1 MMTKKNTSCFRNI
14 LSKQPLRRQFI
25 LVMVLVFVVLGI
37 LLFISFSRLI
47 NSSIFHEIH
56 FLRIEPTF
64 SHAQNSMDF
73 QKTPNPTIELN
84 TDSLQSVAL
93 LQLQSKLQKTIGLT
107 IISTLVLSLILVIWL
122 SKFITNPIENLSK
135 SITSGTDVNTET
147 LSLSMPSQELSD
159 LHSAIMLSL
168 NRFEKQL
175 DKQNQFS
182 LDVAH
187 EFRTPV
193 ASIRMKIDVDKKK
206 TNITP
211 EDFYSLCSTIDRSAV
226 RLEQL
231 IDKLKCLSS
240 DYSVIVPSMV
250 NIKTLVEESN
260 ELLLPLSKEKN
271 IEVKNL
277 TESGHILYTEA
288 LFLQTIITN
297 IIENSIMY
305 NNPGGYVIISS
316 NQPEEGCEIR
326 VVDNGIGI
334 PKDDIDKI
342 FNRFYRVDKSR
353 SRQTGGSGLGLPI
366 VKTLLNQIGGRIS
379 MNSEIGKGTE
389 VELFIPN
396 YREYFSDSRKEMLSY
411 EDL

>member
-1 MMTKKNTSCFRNI
+1 MTKKSTSCLINI
-14 LSKQPLRRQFI
+14 LSKQPLRRQLI
-25 LVMVLVFVVLGI
+25 LVMVLVFVVLGV

-47 NSSIFHEIH
+47 NSSIFHKIH
-56 FLRIEPTF
+56 FIRIEPISSRT
-64 SHAQNSMDF
+64 QNDMDF

-84 TDSLQSVAL
+84 TDSLQSAAL
-93 LQLQSKLQKTIGLT
+93 LQLQSKMQKTICMI

-135 SITSGTDVNTET
+135 SITSGTNVNTET

-168 NRFEKQL
+168 SRFEKQL
-175 DKQNQFS
+175 EKQNQFL

-193 ASIRMKIDVDKKK
+193 ASIRMKIDVNKKK
-206 TNITP
+206 TTITP
-211 EDFYSLCSTIDRSAV
+211 EDFYSLCSTIDRSTA

-250 NIKTLVEESN
+250 NIKTLVEESV
-260 ELLLPLSKEKN
+260 ELLLPLSREKN

-277 TESGHILYTEA
+277 TESEHVLNTEA

-297 IIENSIMY
+297 IVENSIMY
-305 NNPGGYVIISS
+305 NNPGGDVIISS
-316 NQPEEGCEIR
+316 NQSEEACEIR

-334 PKDDIDKI
+334 DKEDIGKI

-379 MNSEIGKGTE
+379 MSSEIGKGTE

-396 YREYFSDSRKEMLSY
+396 YKEDFSDSKKGNVEL
-411 EDL
+411 

>member
-1 MMTKKNTSCFRNI
+1 MTKKSTSCFRNI
-14 LSKQPLRRQFI
+14 LSKQPLRRQLI
-25 LVMVLVFVVLGI
+25 LVMVLVFVVLGV

-47 NSSIFHEIH
+47 NSSIFHKSY
-56 FLRIEPTF
+56 FSRIEPTYTQ
-64 SHAQNSMDF
+64 AQNGMDF
-73 QKTPNPTIELN
+73 QKTPNPIVELN

-135 SITSGTDVNTET
+135 SITSGTNVNTET

-168 NRFEKQL
+168 SRFEKQL
-175 DKQNQFS
+175 EKQNQFL

-211 EDFYSLCSTIDRSAV
+211 EDFYSLCSIIDRSTA

-250 NIKTLVEESN
+250 NIKTLVEESI
-260 ELLLPLSKEKN
+260 ELLLPLSKEKSV
-271 IEVKNL
+271 EVKNL
-277 TESGHILYTEA
+277 TESEHILNTEA

-305 NNPGGYVIISS
+305 NKPGGHVFISS
-316 NQPEEGCEIR
+316 NQLEEGCEIR

-342 FNRFYRVDKSR
+342 FDRFYRVDKSR
-353 SRQTGGSGLGLPI
+353 SRQTGGTGLGLPI
-366 VKTLLNQIGGRIS
+366 VKSLMNRLGGSIS
-379 MNSEIGKGTE
+379 MSSEKGKGTE
-389 VELFIPN
+389 VDLFIPN
-396 YREYFSDSRKEMLSY
+396 FREEFSNTRKVIERF
-411 EDL
+411 EEP